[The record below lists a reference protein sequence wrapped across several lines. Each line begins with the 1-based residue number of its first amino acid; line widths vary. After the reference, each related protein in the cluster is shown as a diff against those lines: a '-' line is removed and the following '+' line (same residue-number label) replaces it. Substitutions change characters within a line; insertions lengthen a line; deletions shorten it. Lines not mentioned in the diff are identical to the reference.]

1 MVGPG
6 PGTTLAIEASHTAV
20 DIPRERVR
28 SLRPVYLAGGATLLV
43 ALLAFGLTRVKP
55 AAPSVE
61 KSGVWIDT
69 VRRGAMLRAVK
80 GPGTLVPEH
89 IRWITADTAGRV
101 ERIHL
106 RPGAPV
112 KGDTVLLELSNPD
125 VMLQSLEAER
135 QVSSAEADLLAL
147 KGTMATDRLKQE
159 AAVAQLETDA
169 ADARR
174 RAEADRRLHA
184 RSMLSDIDNGLSNDR
199 ATDLSERLKLGKN
212 QVQVIQRSLAD
223 RTRAVSDQLEKLR
236 AVARFR
242 KQLVDSMQVHAGDD
256 GILQDLPL
264 ELGQWVVPGT
274 LLAKVVQPG
283 ELKAELRIPETQ
295 AKDVALGQRVEI
307 DTRNG
312 IVPGHV
318 RRVNP
323 AASQGTVLVEVQL
336 EGALPKGARPDL
348 TVEGTIEIEKLPD
361 VLFVGRPAGAQPES
375 TVELYRVAPGS
386 DTAQRTKVALG
397 RSSVNTIEVKGGL
410 SEGDR
415 VVLSDMSAW
424 DASETVRLR

>member
-1 MVGPG
+1 M
-6 PGTTLAIEASHTAV
+6 

-28 SLRPVYLAGGATLLV
+28 NLRPVYLAGGATLLV
-43 ALLAFGLTRVKP
+43 ALLAFGVTRVKP

-112 KGDTVLLELSNPD
+112 KSDTLLVELSNPD

-147 KGTMATDRLKQE
+147 KGTLATDRLRQE
-159 AAVAQLETDA
+159 ATVAQLETDA
-169 ADARR
+169 ADAHR
-174 RAEADRRLHA
+174 RAEADKKLHS
-184 RSMLSDIDNGLSNDR
+184 RQMLSDIDTGLSSDR
-199 ATDLSERLKLGKN
+199 ANDLNERLKLGKD
-212 QVQVIQRSLAD
+212 QVQVIQKSLAD

-242 KQLVDSMQVHAGDD
+242 KQLVDSMKVRAGDD
-256 GILQDLPL
+256 GILQELPL
-264 ELGQWVVPGT
+264 ELGQWVTPGT

-295 AKDVALGQRVEI
+295 AKDVAIGQHVEI

-312 IVPGHV
+312 IVAGHV
-318 RRVNP
+318 RRVYP
-323 AASQGTVLVEVQL
+323 AASQGTVLVEVEL

-348 TVEGTIEIEKLPD
+348 TVEGTVEIEKLPD
-361 VLFVGRPAGAQPES
+361 VLYVGRPAGAQPES
-375 TVELYRVAPGS
+375 TVELYRVAAGS
-386 DTAQRTKVALG
+386 DTAQRTRVALG
-397 RSSVNTIEVKGGL
+397 RSSVNTIEVKSGL

>member
-1 MVGPG
+1 
-6 PGTTLAIEASHTAV
+6 V

-28 SLRPVYLAGGATLLV
+28 SLRPVYLAGGATVLV
-43 ALLAFGLTRVKP
+43 ALLALGLTRVKP
-55 AAPSVE
+55 AAPTVE

-101 ERIHL
+101 ERIHF
-106 RPGAPV
+106 RPGAQV
-112 KGDTVLLELSNPD
+112 KSDTLLLELSNPD

-147 KGTMATDRLKQE
+147 KGTLATDRLRQE

-174 RAEADRRLHA
+174 RAEADRKLHSRA
-184 RSMLSDIDNGLSNDR
+184 MLSDIDTGLSSDR
-199 ATDLSERLKLGKN
+199 AKDLSERLELGKN

-223 RTRAVSDQLEKLR
+223 RTRAVGDQLEKLR

-242 KQLVDSMQVHAGDD
+242 KQLVDSMKVRAGDD

-264 ELGQWVVPGT
+264 ELGQWVTPGT

-295 AKDVALGQRVEI
+295 AKDVALGQHVEI

-323 AASQGTVLVEVQL
+323 AASQGTVLVEVEL

-361 VLFVGRPAGAQPES
+361 VLYVGRPAGAQPES
-375 TVELYRVAPGS
+375 TVEL
-386 DTAQRTKVALG
+386 
-397 RSSVNTIEVKGGL
+397 
-410 SEGDR
+410 
-415 VVLSDMSAW
+415 
-424 DASETVRLR
+424 

>member
-1 MVGPG
+1 M
-6 PGTTLAIEASHTAV
+6 

-28 SLRPVYLAGGATLLV
+28 SLRPVYLAGGATIVV
-43 ALLAFGLTRVKP
+43 ALLALGLTRVKP

-106 RPGAPV
+106 RPGAAV
-112 KGDTVLLELSNPD
+112 KADSLLLELSNPD

-135 QVSSAEADLLAL
+135 QVSSAEADLIAL
-147 KGTMATDRLKQE
+147 KTNLANDRLKQE
-159 AAVAQLETDA
+159 ASVAQLETDA

-174 RAEADRRLHA
+174 RAEADRKLHSRA
-184 RSMLSDIDNGLSNDR
+184 MLSDIDTGLSTDR
-199 ATDLSERLKLGKN
+199 AKDLSERLKLGKD
-212 QVQVIQRSLAD
+212 QVQVLQRSLVD
-223 RTRAVSDQLEKLR
+223 RSRTVADQLEKLR

-242 KQLVDSMQVHAGDD
+242 KQLVDSMHVRAGDD

-295 AKDVALGQRVEI
+295 AKDVALGQHVEI

-323 AASQGTVLVEVQL
+323 AASQGTVLVEVEL

-361 VLFVGRPAGAQPES
+361 VLYVGRPAGAQPES
-375 TVELYRVAPGS
+375 TVEVYRVAGGS
-386 DTAQRTKVALG
+386 DTAQRTRVALG
-397 RSSVNTIEVKGGL
+397 RSSVNTIEVRGGL

>member
-1 MVGPG
+1 M
-6 PGTTLAIEASHTAV
+6 

-28 SLRPVYLAGGATLLV
+28 SLRPVYLAGGATVVV
-43 ALLAFGLTRVKP
+43 ALLALGLTRVKP
-55 AAPSVE
+55 AAPAVE

-106 RPGAPV
+106 RPGAQV
-112 KGDTVLLELSNPD
+112 KADTLLVELSNPD

-147 KGTMATDRLKQE
+147 KSNLANDRLRQE
-159 AAVAQLETDA
+159 ATVAQLETDA

-174 RAEADRRLHA
+174 RAEADRKLHA
-184 RSMLSDIDNGLSNDR
+184 RAMLSDIDTGLSNDR
-199 ATDLSERLKLGKN
+199 AKDLAERLKLSRD
-212 QVQVIQRSLAD
+212 QVAVLQRSLAD
-223 RTRAVSDQLEKLR
+223 RTRAVGDQLEKLR

-242 KQLVDSMQVHAGDD
+242 KQLVDSMHVRSGDD

-295 AKDVALGQRVEI
+295 AKDVALGEHVEI

-323 AASQGTVLVEVQL
+323 AASQGTVLVEVEL

-361 VLFVGRPAGAQPES
+361 VLYVGRPAGAQPES
-375 TVELYRVAPGS
+375 TVELYRLAPGS
-386 DTAQRTKVALG
+386 DTAQRTRVALG

>member
-1 MVGPG
+1 M
-6 PGTTLAIEASHTAV
+6 

-28 SLRPVYLAGGATLLV
+28 NLRPVYLAGGVTLLV
-43 ALLAFGLTRVKP
+43 ALLAFGVTRVKP

-69 VRRGAMLRAVK
+69 VRRGSMLRAVK

-112 KGDTVLLELSNPD
+112 KSDTMLVELSNPD

-147 KGTMATDRLKQE
+147 KSNLATDRLKQE
-159 AAVAQLETDA
+159 STVAQLETDA
-169 ADARR
+169 ADAKR
-174 RAEADRRLHA
+174 RADADRKLHSRA
-184 RSMLSDIDNGLSNDR
+184 MLSDIDTGLSTDR
-199 ATDLSERLKLGKN
+199 AKDLGERLKLGKD
-212 QVQVIQRSLAD
+212 QVEVIQKSLAS
-223 RTRAVSDQLEKLR
+223 RTHAVSDQLEKLR

-242 KQLVDSMQVHAGDD
+242 KQLVDSMKVRAGDD

-264 ELGQWVVPGT
+264 ELGQWVTPGT

-295 AKDVALGQRVEI
+295 ARDVALGQRVEV

-323 AASQGTVLVEVQL
+323 AASQGTVLVEVEL
-336 EGALPKGARPDL
+336 EGQLPKGARPDL

-375 TVELYRVAPGS
+375 TVELYRLAPGS
-386 DTAQRTKVALG
+386 DTAQRTRVALG
-397 RSSVNTIEVKGGL
+397 RSSVNTIEVKSGL

-424 DASETVRLR
+424 DTSETVRLR

>member
-1 MVGPG
+1 MGA
-6 PGTTLAIEASHTAV
+6 GTTIALGADAV

-28 SLRPVYLAGGATLLV
+28 NLRPFYLAGGATLVV
-43 ALLAFGLTRVKP
+43 AVLAFGVSRIRP
-55 AAPSVE
+55 AAPAVE
-61 KSGVWIDT
+61 KGGVWVDT
-69 VRRGAMLRAVK
+69 VKRGSMLRAVK

-101 ERIHL
+101 ERIYL

-112 KGDTVLLELSNPD
+112 TADTQLIELSNPD

-135 QVSSAEADLLAL
+135 QVSSATADLLAL
-147 KGTMATDRLKQE
+147 KSNLATDQLKQE
-159 AAVAQLETDA
+159 ALVAQLETDA

-174 RAEADRRLHA
+174 RAEADRKLHSKA
-184 RSMLSDIDNGLSNDR
+184 MLSDIDTGLSSDR
-199 ATDLSERLKLGKN
+199 ANDLTERLKLGKD
-212 QVQVIQRSLAD
+212 QVEVLQKSVAS
-223 RTRAVSDQLEKLR
+223 RTHAVSDQLEKLR

-242 KQLVDSMQVHAGDD
+242 KQLVDSMKVRAGDD

-264 ELGQWVVPGT
+264 ELGQWVTPGT

-295 AKDVALGQRVEI
+295 ARDVALGQRVEV

-312 IVPGHV
+312 VVPGHV

-323 AASQGTVLVEVQL
+323 AASQGTVLVEVEL
-336 EGALPKGARPDL
+336 EGQLPKGARPDL

-361 VLFVGRPAGAQPES
+361 VLYVGRPAGAQPES
-375 TVELYRVAPGS
+375 TVELYRLAPGS
-386 DTAQRTKVALG
+386 DTAQRTRVALG
-397 RSSVNTIEVKGGL
+397 RSSVNTIEVKSGL
-410 SEGDR
+410 AEGDR

-424 DASETVRLR
+424 DSNETVRLK

>member
-1 MVGPG
+1 M
-6 PGTTLAIEASHTAV
+6 

-28 SLRPVYLAGGATLLV
+28 SLRPVYLAGGATVVV
-43 ALLAFGLTRVKP
+43 ALLALGLTRVKP
-55 AAPSVE
+55 AAPAVE

-69 VRRGAMLRAVK
+69 VRRGSMLRAVK

-112 KGDTVLLELSNPD
+112 KADTLLVELSNPD

-147 KGTMATDRLKQE
+147 KSNLATDRLKQE
-159 AAVAQLETDA
+159 STVAQLETDA

-174 RAEADRRLHA
+174 RAEADRKLHA
-184 RSMLSDIDNGLSNDR
+184 RAMLSDIDTGLSSDR
-199 ATDLSERLKLGKN
+199 ANDLAERLRLGKD
-212 QVQVIQRSLAD
+212 QVTVLQRSLAD
-223 RTRAVSDQLEKLR
+223 RTRAVSEQLEKLR

-295 AKDVALGQRVEI
+295 AKDVALGQHVEI

-323 AASQGTVLVEVQL
+323 AASQGTVLVEVEL

-375 TVELYRVAPGS
+375 TVELYRLAPGS
-386 DTAQRTKVALG
+386 DSAQRTRVALG